1 MTTHADALEVMLVVQ
16 ACHPRTAPRQDDPE
30 VTDAMAI
37 VWAEMFDAFG
47 LELDDL
53 RAAVKRRAV
62 KEPGCPAPEPGEIVK
77 YAREIRNERAA
88 KEQADPE
95 LRAGHEARIDAKV
108 ERMISP
114 LAAKLG
120 RLDRPAL
127 RAIHAPTRE
136 TPGDPDARA
145 QARAELDALRSQARD
160 DDGGAA

>member
-88 KEQADPE
+88 KEQGDPE
-95 LRAGHEARIDAKV
+95 LRAQHEAKLDAKV

-114 LAAKLG
+114 LAANFG
-120 RLDRPAL
+120 RLDRPAP
-127 RAIHAPTRE
+127 RAIHASTRE
-136 TPGDPDARA
+136 SVGDPDARA
-145 QARAELDALRSQARD
+145 RARAELDELRSRG
-160 DDGGAA
+160 DGGAA